1 MKHLFVASLFLLL
14 SAEAWSCGCSNI
26 ASMDDAVAFYPTLVE
41 AEVVSREEVN
51 SEFGRAVRSVTLR
64 VKNVL
69 KGEAAET
76 IVVNRGM
83 CYSSLYTDLMK
94 PQHIY
99 VLPLAAPVKGRYEMA
114 HCSHSGMELIDGKLY
129 TFEEQAN
136 GKDRQLKFYKPYSA
150 LQNMFPSK
158 VPIQ

>member
-1 MKHLFVASLFLLL
+1 
-14 SAEAWSCGCSNI
+14 
-26 ASMDDAVAFYPTLVE
+26 VE

-51 SEFGRAVRSVTLR
+51 SEFGRVVRSVTLR

-69 KGEAAET
+69 KGETAAET
-76 IVVNRGM
+76 IVLNHGM
-83 CYSSLYTDLMK
+83 CYSSLYPDLMK
-94 PQHIY
+94 AQHTY

-129 TFEEQAN
+129 TFEEQAT

-150 LQNMFPSK
+150 LQHMFPSSA
-158 VPIQ
+158 PIQ